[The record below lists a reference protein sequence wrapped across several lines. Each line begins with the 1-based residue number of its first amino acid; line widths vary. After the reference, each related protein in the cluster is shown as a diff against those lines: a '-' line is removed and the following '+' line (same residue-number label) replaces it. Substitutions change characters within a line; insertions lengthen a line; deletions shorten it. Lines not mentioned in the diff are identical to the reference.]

1 MRPSKRKQQSTT
13 ETETEL
19 ISQILNGHPERF
31 RVLVDRYVAPLLQI
45 VNYIIPNKEDAE
57 EVAQDSFLSAFESLS
72 RYDTERASFKTWLI
86 RIGYNTA
93 MKQLRKQKKISFVD
107 MDNDQLYNIADSEV
121 DTLLGEMEDEQL
133 MLLEKAV
140 EHLSPDDQL
149 ILKLYYTDNL
159 PLKEIGYVTDRTDT
173 YLQSRLQWIRK
184 KLARTIQ
191 IFKNHDQR

>member
-1 MRPSKRKQQSTT
+1 MRPSKRKKQSTT
-13 ETETEL
+13 DTETEL
-19 ISQILNGHPERF
+19 ICQILDGHPEQF
-31 RVLVDRYVAPLLQI
+31 RVLVDRYAASLLQM
-45 VNYIIPNKEDAE
+45 VNYIVPNKEDAE
-57 EVAQDSFLSAFESLS
+57 EVTQDSFLSAFESLS
-72 RYDTERASFKTWLI
+72 RYDTERASFKTWLM

-93 MKQLRKQKKISFVD
+93 MKKLRKQKKITFVD
-107 MDNDQLYNIADSEV
+107 MDNDQLYSIEDSEV
-121 DTLLGEMEDEQL
+121 DALLGEMEEERL

-140 EHLSPDDQL
+140 ELLSPDDQM

-191 IFKNHDQR
+191 TFEKNDQR

>member
-1 MRPSKRKQQSTT
+1 MRPSKRKKQSTT
-13 ETETEL
+13 DTETEL
-19 ISQILNGHPERF
+19 ICQILDGHPEQF
-31 RVLVDRYVAPLLQI
+31 RVLVDRYAASLLQM
-45 VNYIIPNKEDAE
+45 VNYIVPNKEDAE
-57 EVAQDSFLSAFESLS
+57 EVTQDSFLSAFESLS
-72 RYDTERASFKTWLI
+72 RYDTERASFKTWLM

-93 MKQLRKQKKISFVD
+93 MKKLRKQKKITFVD
-107 MDNDQLYNIADSEV
+107 MDNDQLYSIADSEV
-121 DTLLGEMEDEQL
+121 DALLGEMEEERL

-140 EHLSPDDQL
+140 ELLSPDDQM

-191 IFKNHDQR
+191 TFEKNDQR

>member
-1 MRPSKRKQQSTT
+1 MRPSKRKKQSTT
-13 ETETEL
+13 DTETEL
-19 ISQILNGHPERF
+19 ICQILDGHPEQF
-31 RVLVDRYVAPLLQI
+31 RVLVDRYAASLLQM
-45 VNYIIPNKEDAE
+45 VNYIVPNKEDAE
-57 EVAQDSFLSAFESLS
+57 EVTQDSFLSAFESLS
-72 RYDTERASFKTWLI
+72 RYDTERASFKTWLM

-93 MKQLRKQKKISFVD
+93 MKKLRKQKKITFVD
-107 MDNDQLYNIADSEV
+107 MDNDQLYSIADSEV
-121 DTLLGEMEDEQL
+121 DALLCEMEEERL

-140 EHLSPDDQL
+140 ELLSPDDQM

-191 IFKNHDQR
+191 TFEKNDQR

>member
-1 MRPSKRKQQSTT
+1 
-13 ETETEL
+13 
-19 ISQILNGHPERF
+19 
-31 RVLVDRYVAPLLQI
+31 
-45 VNYIIPNKEDAE
+45 
-57 EVAQDSFLSAFESLS
+57 
-72 RYDTERASFKTWLI
+72 
-86 RIGYNTA
+86 

-107 MDNDQLYNIADSEV
+107 MDDDQLYNIADSEV

-191 IFKNHDQR
+191 IFKNHDQ